1 MIGDLENFRKE
12 MEGKVTL
19 VTNYITEKTK
29 TN

>member
-19 VTNYITEKTK
+19 VKNYITEKTK